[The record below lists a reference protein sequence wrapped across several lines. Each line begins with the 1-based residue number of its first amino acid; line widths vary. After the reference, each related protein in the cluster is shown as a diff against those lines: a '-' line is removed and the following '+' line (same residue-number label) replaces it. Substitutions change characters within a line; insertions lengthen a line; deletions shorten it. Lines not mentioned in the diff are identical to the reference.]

1 MGLVPEWMGQL
12 STKEQEQEMTT
23 LTAQEMAEVA
33 REVMDD
39 GRAIIHKNLV
49 YLHGNILWTPRFD
62 HCHQC
67 RSQALAVV
75 EWLAD
80 KVDTIGVYG
89 QVFDQKLRDEK
100 WREVKRA
107 VRNNDTTAL
116 QRMVLELKRG
126 R

>member
-1 MGLVPEWMGQL
+1 
-12 STKEQEQEMTT
+12 MTT
-23 LTAQEMAEVA
+23 LTLQEIAEVA

-75 EWLAD
+75 EWLCARLWAD
-80 KVDTIGVYG
+80 YTNGLFSDNLDCNRRLYH
-89 QVFDQKLRDEK
+89 
-100 WREVKRA
+100 A
-107 VRNNDTTAL
+107 ATACVAEHAYHKNTAAL
-116 QRMVLELKRG
+116 MRMVLELKRG